1 MQSCQADI
9 TPLLKLKIARFQLQY
24 QPDAPVEIFDLPA
37 LVRSRL
43 GNLLK
48 KRFCPFTP
56 YQDHVCL
63 NCKMAC
69 NCLYAILFSP
79 TAACM
84 EEDNLKKASCHF
96 TPPRPFTIHMP
107 NWHPHGTIHPGE
119 TAAIELTLL
128 GERAIEFRQVMLE
141 GLAHAVSTINLP
153 SLNNHLSRTSDS
165 KRSLTSSGYF
175 PLMPGKTTENAGM
188 MTKQTPHFDLQ
199 QETGAFLY
207 QWLDF
212 LPESIRLSKDV
223 SPSRITL
230 DLVTPLQS
238 GRMKSGITFKGFI
251 TGIIGRLRDLKR
263 IYHPD
268 DDMGSFSPHFYEL
281 MAQVKTIEVPRQV
294 YPNHYSRSKKKEI
307 HLKGFHGRLTFEG
320 PVMPFIPLL
329 AAGSLVGVGNK
340 LTYGLG
346 KYVIDSFTMDSYLIE
361 F

>member
-1 MQSCQADI
+1 MQSYQTDI

-24 QPDAPVEIFDLPA
+24 QSNAPIDIFNLPA

-56 YQDHVCL
+56 YQDHVCF

-96 TPPRPFTIHMP
+96 TPPRPFTIHLP

-141 GLAHAVSTINLP
+141 ELAHAVSSISIP
-153 SLNNHLSRTSDS
+153 PQNNHLSRTASS
-165 KRSLTSSGYF
+165 KHSLNPLGYI
-175 PLMPGKTTENAGM
+175 PLKPGKTIEFSELK
-188 MTKQTPHFDLQ
+188 TKQSSCFDL
-199 QETGAFLY
+199 EAESGFLLH
-207 QWLDF
+207 QWLDVQ
-212 LPESIRLSKDV
+212 PESMHLPKDI
-223 SPSRITL
+223 SPSRLTL

-251 TGIIGRLRDLKR
+251 TAIIGRLRDLKR

-268 DDMGSFSPHFYEL
+268 DDMGSFSPNFYEL
-281 MAQVKTIEVPRQV
+281 MGQVKTIGVPHQV
-294 YPNHYSRSKKKEI
+294 YPSHYSRSKKKKI
-307 HLKGFHGRLTFEG
+307 HLKGFHGRITFEG
-320 PVMPFIPLL
+320 PVMPFTPLL

-346 KYVIDSFTMDSYLIE
+346 KYVIDAFAMNSE
-361 F
+361 

>member
-1 MQSCQADI
+1 MQSYQADI
-9 TPLLKLKIARFQLQY
+9 TPLLELKIARFQLQY
-24 QPDAPVEIFDLPA
+24 QSDVPVDIFDLPA

-69 NCLYAILFSP
+69 KCLYAILFSP

-84 EEDNLKKASCHF
+84 EEENIKKASCHF
-96 TPPRPFTIHMP
+96 TPPRPFTIHLP

-119 TAAIELTLL
+119 TAVIELTLL

-141 GLAHAVSTINLP
+141 ELAHAVSTITLP
-153 SLNNHLSRTSDS
+153 SFNNHRFRTSGS
-165 KRSLTSSGYF
+165 KRHLTSLGYRQ
-175 PLMPGKTTENAGM
+175 LMPWKTAENTGM
-188 MTKQTPHFDLQ
+188 MTKQAPHFDLEK
-199 QETGAFLY
+199 ETGAFLY

-212 LPESIRLSKDV
+212 LPESIYLPKAV

-238 GRMKSGITFKGFI
+238 GRMKSGITFKRFV
-251 TGIIGRLRDLKR
+251 TAIIGRLRDLKR

-281 MAQVKTIEVPRQV
+281 MAQVKNIEVPRQV
-294 YPNHYSRSKKKEI
+294 YPSHYSRSRKKKI

-329 AAGSLVGVGNK
+329 AAGSLVAVGNK

-346 KYVIDSFTMDSYLIE
+346 KYVIDSFTMDADLH
-361 F
+361 